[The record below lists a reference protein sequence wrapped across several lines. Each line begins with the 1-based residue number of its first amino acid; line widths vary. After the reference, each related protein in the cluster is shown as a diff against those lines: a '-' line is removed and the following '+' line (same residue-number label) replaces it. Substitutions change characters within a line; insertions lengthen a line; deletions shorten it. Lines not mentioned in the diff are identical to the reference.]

1 MDDKTYE
8 IKYYK
13 HTNFNG
19 LTIYSSEVDFG
30 KNDKVI
36 LDDNSIYSL
45 ENKLRHVVP
54 AAILTRKMIIETT
67 ETIKTI
73 LLIADNEKE
82 IRVLSGQTT

>member
-1 MDDKTYE
+1 MDEKGYE

-13 HTNFNG
+13 YTNFNG

-45 ENKLRHVVP
+45 ENKLRLIVP
-54 AAILTRKMIIETT
+54 AAILTRNMIIETT

-73 LLIADNEKE
+73 LLTADNEVE
-82 IRVLSGQTT
+82 IGVLSDSTT

>member
-1 MDDKTYE
+1 MDDISYE

-13 HTNFNG
+13 YTNFNG

-45 ENKLRHVVP
+45 KDKLRLVLP
-54 AAILTRKMIIETT
+54 AVILTRKMIIETT

-73 LLIADNEKE
+73 LLIADNEEE
-82 IRVLSGQTT
+82 IRVLSGPTT

>member
-1 MDDKTYE
+1 MDDKAYE

-13 HTNFNG
+13 YTNFDG

-45 ENKLRHVVP
+45 ENKVRLIVP
-54 AAILTRKMIIETT
+54 AAILTRKMLIETT

-73 LLIADNEKE
+73 LLIADNEEE
-82 IRVLSGQTT
+82 IRVLSGPTT

>member
-1 MDDKTYE
+1 MDDKAYE

-13 HTNFNG
+13 YTNFNG

-45 ENKLRHVVP
+45 ENKLRLIVP
-54 AAILTRKMIIETT
+54 AAILTRNMIIETT

-73 LLIADNEKE
+73 LLMADNKKE
-82 IRVLSGQTT
+82 IGVLSGSTT

>member
-13 HTNFNG
+13 HTNYNG

-45 ENKLRHVVP
+45 ENKLRLVVP
-54 AAILTRKMIIETT
+54 AAILTRNMTIETA
-67 ETIKTI
+67 ETIESI
-73 LLIADNEKE
+73 LLIADNEEE
-82 IRVLSGQTT
+82 IGVLSGPAT

>member
-1 MDDKTYE
+1 MDDKAFE

-13 HTNFNG
+13 YTNFNG

-45 ENKLRHVVP
+45 KNKLRLVVP

-73 LLIADNEKE
+73 LLITDNEKE
-82 IRVLSGQTT
+82 IRVLSGPTT